1 MYNVN
6 MDISGP
12 SFCAVRNGKPCNK
25 YLLITRERT
34 PKGIT
39 NVLYFFD
46 TVEAAELYLRFLQ
59 QVEGQKFIEGVIHSS
74 RTPLWEKREFRDFQ
88 ETIDWD
94 ELPAKIKNIKFTTE
108 TVFTEIKA
116 RK

>member
-1 MYNVN
+1 

-25 YLLITRERT
+25 YLLVTRERT

-39 NVLYFFD
+39 NVFYFFD
-46 TVEAAELYLRFLQ
+46 TVDAAELYLRFLQ
-59 QVEGQKFIEGVIHSS
+59 QLEGQRFIEGVINSS
-74 RTPLWEKREFRDFQ
+74 RTPLWEKREFREFQ
-88 ETIDWD
+88 ETIDWA
-94 ELPAKIKNIKFTTE
+94 ELPAKIKKIKFTTE

>member
-1 MYNVN
+1 M
-6 MDISGP
+6 
-12 SFCAVRNGKPCNK
+12 VRNGKPCNK

-39 NVLYFFD
+39 SVLYFFD

-59 QVEGQKFIEGVIHSS
+59 QVEGQKFIESIIHAS

-116 RK
+116 KK